1 MCWESGFVSQAF
13 KIVKSTGKGEIF
25 KAFFIT
31 KQNYTF
37 FKLIIHKIKIMFN
50 RLKTGLLKYCIVNS

>member
-13 KIVKSTGKGEIF
+13 KVVKSTGKGEIF

-37 FKLIIHKIKIMFN
+37 FKIKIMFN